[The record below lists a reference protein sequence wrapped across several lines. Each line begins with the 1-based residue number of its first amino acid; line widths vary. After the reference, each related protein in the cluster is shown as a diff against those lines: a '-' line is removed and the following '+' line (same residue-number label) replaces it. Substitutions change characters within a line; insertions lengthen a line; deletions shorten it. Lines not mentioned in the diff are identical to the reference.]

1 MLALGRSENRRR
13 PTNDRHRGKIKAPC
27 ESWSGVSKSSVCWH
41 YGLVIAL
48 VITVA
53 VVVWIAISVVVAVL
67 VGRAIRLRDARDSR
81 AGSPDGG
88 DVRSKAS

>member
-1 MLALGRSENRRR
+1 
-13 PTNDRHRGKIKAPC
+13 
-27 ESWSGVSKSSVCWH
+27 
-41 YGLVIAL
+41 VIAL